1 VSRQARGGCRTPV
14 SDDHDR
20 WPVRTHGRAGSCCF
34 RFACFVVRVAHAR
47 AVECSRLVVGAS
59 GLRRLPRYTP
69 RASGH
74 WGPCGDGAGARL
86 SRGYALTPPAS
97 RHPSSRHAGADR
109 PAAPRLR
116 QTVSSSQQGSTRA
129 RLLGAHR
136 LRAGRAAE
144 RRARPSP
151 DACVVTSCL
160 PSACDA
166 VGRGGSAEEAYARSP
181 ETAGHHHHPRTWAPV
196 PAGSGREARVSRR
209 SRVPAPRARMKAEC
223 RRQAPRR
230 TRVGL
235 LRLKPKRL

>member
-1 VSRQARGGCRTPV
+1 MITTGGPFGPTAVPVRAAFVSRASWFVWLMHVPSSVRVWSSGRRDFGGFRATRLEPAGTGARAGMVPVPGCLGATRSRRLRPDTPPPATPV
-14 SDDHDR
+14 LT
-20 WPVRTHGRAGSCCF
+20 VRPPRVSGRPSA
-34 RFACFVVRVAHAR
+34 AR
-47 AVECSRLVVGAS
+47 SKG
-59 GLRRLPRYTP
+59 P
-69 RASGH
+69 RALASL
-74 WGPCGDGAGARL
+74 ARTGCEL
-86 SRGYALTPPAS
+86 G
-97 RHPSSRHAGADR
+97 
-109 PAAPRLR
+109 APR
-116 QTVSSSQQGSTRA
+116 S
-129 RLLGAHR
+129 
-136 LRAGRAAE
+136 
-144 RRARPSP
+144 ARPSP